1 MKISSV
7 NGRPVNL
14 DINTIELPVTAYAS
28 ITHRVTG
35 IILCAAVLV
44 LLWFLDK
51 SLASAEGFQEVQQ
64 ILASTPMKI
73 LLLVILAPFWYHL
86 VAGIKHLFMD
96 AGIGESLEG
105 GRLAAK
111 LVFVISAILI
121 IVTGVWLW
129 TA

>member
-121 IVTGVWLW
+121 IATGVWLW

>member
-44 LLWFLDK
+44 LLWFLNK

-64 ILASTPMKI
+64 ILASTPIKI
-73 LLLVILAPFWYHL
+73 LLMVILAPLWYHL
-86 VAGIKHLFMD
+86 VAGIRHLFMD
-96 AGIGESLEG
+96 AGIGETLEG
-105 GRLAAK
+105 GRLGAK
-111 LVFVISAILI
+111 LVFVISTILI